1 MFVGCKGK
9 KEAAPADDSL
19 KPRMELSQMD
29 TTAVLDLV
37 HRYFDCLKSNRIDDA
52 MAMLHHY
59 DGKGIVDLPEQV
71 ARSQRQVLEAFPAVD
86 YSVDHIIFYRETD
99 SEVKFTATLFELDGP
114 NDHRPNK
121 MSYVIRPM
129 RIDGQWYLTM
139 ADSRVNV
146 EKSKLHER

>member
-1 MFVGCKGK
+1 MFESCKGK
-9 KEAAPADDSL
+9 KEAAPADDPF

-29 TTAVLDLV
+29 TTAVTSLV
-37 HRYFDCLKSNRIDDA
+37 NEYFNCLKSNRIDDA

-59 DGKGIVDLPEQV
+59 DGNGIVDLPEQA
-71 ARSQRQVLEAFPAVD
+71 ARSQRQVLESFPAVK
-86 YSVDHIIFYRETD
+86 YSIDHIIFYRETD

-114 NDHRPNK
+114 DDHRPNK

-129 RIDGQWYLTM
+129 RVDGKWYLTM

-146 EKSKLHER
+146 EKSKLHQH